1 MKQIESIKEFGGWL
15 NRYEHVSSSCNCT
28 MTFSVYLPPKAESE
42 KVPVV
47 YWLSGLTCTDDN
59 VRTKAGAQRY
69 ASQLGI
75 ALVMPDT
82 SPRGDNVADEPDRYD
97 LGKGAGFYVNATQPP
112 WAAHYHMYD
121 YVTQELPALIE
132 TELPVIPGLKSITG
146 HSMGGHGALICAL
159 KEEGAYRS
167 VSAFAPICH
176 PSVCGWGEGCFSAY
190 LGDDRETWKA
200 YDATELVKSGA
211 GELPMFIDHGT
222 GDEFLAE
229 QLYPQDLQAACDARG
244 LPLTLRMQEGYDHS
258 YHFIATF
265 IGEHLAYHAKALSE

>member
-1 MKQIESIKEFGGWL
+1 
-15 NRYEHVSSSCNCT
+15 
-28 MTFSVYLPPKAESE
+28 
-42 KVPVV
+42 
-47 YWLSGLTCTDDN
+47 
-59 VRTKAGAQRY
+59 
-69 ASQLGI
+69 
-75 ALVMPDT
+75 
-82 SPRGDNVADEPDRYD
+82 
-97 LGKGAGFYVNATQPP
+97 
-112 WAAHYHMYD
+112 MYD

-159 KEEGAYRS
+159 KEPGGYRS

-176 PSVCGWGEGCFSAY
+176 PSVCGWGEGCLTAY
-190 LGDDRETWKA
+190 LGEDREAWKA
-200 YDATELVKSGA
+200 YDATELVKSGM
-211 GELPMFIDHGT
+211 GDLPMLIDHGT

-229 QLYPQDLQAACDARG
+229 QLYPQDLHTACEARG